1 MMHVERRWIWT
12 AALFVFPALL
22 IFCTFTYYPFIR
34 SIYYS
39 FTTWD
44 SIRKPIYIGWDN
56 YKFLFED
63 RKMVAAA
70 INTFKMALFGLLIQ
84 NPLAIWIAVLLN
96 RKFATGYFLRAAI
109 FFPVIISLV
118 VLSVVWSQILSYEG
132 TLNVL
137 LSEVGLAHWVRD
149 WLGDTNTVFFTIILL
164 TQWQGLGYCVI
175 FYLAGLQSIPGELY
189 EAARIDGAG
198 AINRFRK
205 ITLPLLMPTI
215 TIVTFLIIIGGLKL
229 FDIPYILTSGGP
241 GTSSYTLA
249 LAIYNA
255 AFRENNAGYS
265 IAAGVVLMLIIMVIT
280 FIQLQVTRRREVE
293 M

>member
-1 MMHVERRWIWT
+1 MERKWIGT
-12 AALFVFPALL
+12 AALFVLPALL
-22 IFCTFTYYPFIR
+22 LFITFTYYPFIR
-34 SIYYS
+34 SLYYS

-44 SIRKPIYIGWDN
+44 SIRKPVFIGLDN
-56 YKFLFED
+56 YAFLFED
-63 RKMVAAA
+63 RKMIAAA
-70 INTFKMALFGLLIQ
+70 MNTFKMALFGLLIQ

-96 RKFATGYFLRAAI
+96 RKFVTGYFLRAAV

-132 TLNVL
+132 TLNLVL
-137 LSEVGLAHWVRD
+137 NQLGLSGWVRD
-149 WLGDTNTVFFTIILL
+149 WLGETNTVFITIILL

-175 FYLAGLQSIPGELY
+175 FYLAGLQSIPADLY
-189 EAARIDGAG
+189 EASRIDGAG
-198 AINRFRK
+198 AIQRFLK
-205 ITLPLLMPTI
+205 ITVPLLMPTI
-215 TIVTFLIIIGGLKL
+215 TIVTFLIIVGGLKL

-241 GTSSYTLA
+241 GTASYTLA

-280 FIQLQVTRRREVE
+280 FIQLQITRRREVE

>member
-1 MMHVERRWIWT
+1 MMNMERKWLWT
-12 AALFVFPALL
+12 ATLFVLPALL
-22 IFCTFTYYPFIR
+22 VFCTFTYYPFIR

-70 INTFKMALFGLLIQ
+70 INTFKMALFGLFIQ

-96 RKFATGYFLRAAI
+96 RKFVTGYFLRAAV

-137 LSEVGLAHWVRD
+137 LNQIGVGHWVKD
-149 WLGDTNTVFFTIILL
+149 WLGDTNTAFPTIILL

-175 FYLAGLQSIPGELY
+175 FYLAGLQSIPAELY
-189 EAARIDGAG
+189 EAAHIDGAG
-198 AINRFRK
+198 AINKFRK

-265 IAAGVVLMLIIMVIT
+265 IAAGVMLMLIIMVIT

>member
-1 MMHVERRWIWT
+1 MI
-12 AALFVFPALL
+12 
-22 IFCTFTYYPFIR
+22 
-34 SIYYS
+34 
-39 FTTWD
+39 
-44 SIRKPIYIGWDN
+44 
-56 YKFLFED
+56 
-63 RKMVAAA
+63 AAA
-70 INTFKMALFGLLIQ
+70 GNTFKMALFGLFIQ

-96 RKFATGYFLRAAI
+96 RKFVTGYFLRAAI

-132 TLNVL
+132 TLNMVL
-137 LSEVGLAHWVRD
+137 SHLGLEHWIRD
-149 WLGDTNTVFFTIILL
+149 WLGDTSTVFPTIILL

-175 FYLAGLQSIPGELY
+175 FYLAGLQSIPAELY

-198 AINRFRK
+198 AVQRFRK

-215 TIVTFLIIIGGLKL
+215 TIVTFLIIVGGLKL

-265 IAAGVVLMLIIMVIT
+265 IAAGVVLMLIILVVT
-280 FIQLQVTRRREVE
+280 FIQLQITRRKEVE

>member
-1 MMHVERRWIWT
+1 MERKWIRT
-12 AALFVFPALL
+12 AALFVLPALL
-22 IFCTFTYYPFIR
+22 LFITFTYYPFIR
-34 SIYYS
+34 SLYYS

-44 SIRKPIYIGWDN
+44 SIRKPVFIGLDN
-56 YKFLFED
+56 YTFLFED
-63 RKMVAAA
+63 RKMIAAA
-70 INTFKMALFGLLIQ
+70 MNTFKMALFGLFIQ

-96 RKFATGYFLRAAI
+96 RKFATGYFLRAAV

-132 TLNVL
+132 TLNLVL
-137 LSEVGLAHWVRD
+137 NQLGLSGWIRD
-149 WLGDTNTVFFTIILL
+149 WLGETKTVFVTIILL

-175 FYLAGLQSIPGELY
+175 FYLAGLQSIPADLY
-189 EAARIDGAG
+189 EASRIDGAG
-198 AINRFRK
+198 AIQRFLK
-205 ITLPLLMPTI
+205 ITFPLLMPTI
-215 TIVTFLIIIGGLKL
+215 TIVTFLIIVGGLKL

-241 GTSSYTLA
+241 GTASYTLA

-280 FIQLQVTRRREVE
+280 FIQLQITRRREVE

>member
-1 MMHVERRWIWT
+1 MERKWIGT
-12 AALFVFPALL
+12 AALFVLPALL
-22 IFCTFTYYPFIR
+22 LFITFTYYPFIR
-34 SIYYS
+34 SLYYS

-44 SIRKPIYIGWDN
+44 SIRKPVFIGLDN
-56 YKFLFED
+56 YAFLFED
-63 RKMVAAA
+63 RKMIAAA
-70 INTFKMALFGLLIQ
+70 MNTFKMALFGLLIQ

-96 RKFATGYFLRAAI
+96 RKFVTGYFLRAAV
-109 FFPVIISLV
+109 FFPVIMSLV

-132 TLNVL
+132 TLNLVL
-137 LSEVGLAHWVRD
+137 NQLGLSGWVRD
-149 WLGDTNTVFFTIILL
+149 WLGETNTVFITIILL

-175 FYLAGLQSIPGELY
+175 FYLAGLQSIPADLY
-189 EAARIDGAG
+189 EASRIDGAG
-198 AINRFRK
+198 AIQRFLK
-205 ITLPLLMPTI
+205 ITVPLLMPTI
-215 TIVTFLIIIGGLKL
+215 TIVTFLIIVGGLKL

-241 GTSSYTLA
+241 GTASYTLA

-280 FIQLQVTRRREVE
+280 FIQLQITRRREVE

>member
-1 MMHVERRWIWT
+1 MI
-12 AALFVFPALL
+12 
-22 IFCTFTYYPFIR
+22 
-34 SIYYS
+34 
-39 FTTWD
+39 
-44 SIRKPIYIGWDN
+44 
-56 YKFLFED
+56 
-63 RKMVAAA
+63 AAA
-70 INTFKMALFGLLIQ
+70 MNTFKMALFGLLIQ

-96 RKFATGYFLRAAI
+96 RKFVTGYFLRAAV

-132 TLNVL
+132 TLNLVL
-137 LSEVGLAHWVRD
+137 NQLGLSGWVRD
-149 WLGDTNTVFFTIILL
+149 WLGETNTVFITIILL

-175 FYLAGLQSIPGELY
+175 FYLAGLQSIPADLY
-189 EAARIDGAG
+189 EASRIDGAG
-198 AINRFRK
+198 AIQRFLK
-205 ITLPLLMPTI
+205 ITVPLLMPTI
-215 TIVTFLIIIGGLKL
+215 TIVTFLIIVGGLKL

-241 GTSSYTLA
+241 GTASYTLA

-280 FIQLQVTRRREVE
+280 FIQLQITRRREVE

>member
-1 MMHVERRWIWT
+1 LERKWIGT
-12 AALFVFPALL
+12 AALFVLPALL
-22 IFCTFTYYPFIR
+22 LFITFTYYPFIR
-34 SIYYS
+34 SLYYS

-44 SIRKPIYIGWDN
+44 SIRKPVFIGLDN
-56 YKFLFED
+56 YAFLFED
-63 RKMVAAA
+63 RKMIAAA
-70 INTFKMALFGLLIQ
+70 MNTFKMALFGLLIQ

-96 RKFATGYFLRAAI
+96 RKFVTGYFLRAAV

-132 TLNVL
+132 TLNLVL
-137 LSEVGLAHWVRD
+137 NQLGLSGWVRD
-149 WLGDTNTVFFTIILL
+149 WLGETNTVFITIILL

-175 FYLAGLQSIPGELY
+175 FYLAGLQSIPADLY
-189 EAARIDGAG
+189 EASRIDGAG
-198 AINRFRK
+198 AIQRFLK
-205 ITLPLLMPTI
+205 ITVPLLMPTI
-215 TIVTFLIIIGGLKL
+215 TIVTFLIIVGGLKL

-241 GTSSYTLA
+241 GTASYTLA

-280 FIQLQVTRRREVE
+280 FIQLQITRRREVE

>member
-1 MMHVERRWIWT
+1 
-12 AALFVFPALL
+12 
-22 IFCTFTYYPFIR
+22 
-34 SIYYS
+34 
-39 FTTWD
+39 
-44 SIRKPIYIGWDN
+44 
-56 YKFLFED
+56 
-63 RKMVAAA
+63 MVAAA

-84 NPLAIWIAVLLN
+84 NPLAIWIAILLN

-149 WLGDTNTVFFTIILL
+149 WLGDMDTVFFTIILL